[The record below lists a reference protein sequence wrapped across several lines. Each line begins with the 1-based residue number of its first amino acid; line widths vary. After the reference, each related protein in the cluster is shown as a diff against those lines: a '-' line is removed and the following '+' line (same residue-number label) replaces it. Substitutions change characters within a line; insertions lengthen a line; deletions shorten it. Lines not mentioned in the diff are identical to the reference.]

1 MYLFKR
7 LVNRGYPCPNTFTIA
22 FVLKA
27 CSNISAFEEGQQVHT
42 RLLRSGFGSS
52 LFVQT
57 ALVNFYAKCEM
68 IGLAKMV
75 FDEIPERNLVAW
87 STMIS
92 GYAKVGLVNEALD
105 LFREMQKMGVE
116 PDKVTLVSVIS
127 ACAILG
133 SLDIG
138 RWVHAYM
145 EKQMIDT
152 DLELSTAL
160 VNMYA
165 KCGCIERANKVFHEM
180 PVKDTKAWSTMIVG
194 FAING
199 LSDDALEAFAR
210 MEKAKVRPNHV
221 TFVGV
226 LSACAHG
233 GLVSEGWRFWS
244 RMLEYGIQP
253 FMEHYSCMVDLLC
266 RASFV
271 DEACNLVEELSIP
284 PNPVIWRTLLVGC
297 KKNRMLGRGEIVAE
311 QLLELEPL
319 NADNYI
325 LLSNLYASVSQW
337 EKMSHVRKKM
347 KERGIKAVPGCSS
360 IEVDGFIHEFA
371 MGDWS
376 HPETKELKEFL
387 REISKR
393 VLEYGH
399 KPSISDVLHN
409 VVYEEKE
416 SALGEHSERL
426 AIAYGLLKSKA
437 PAAIRVIK
445 NLRICGDCHEVTKII
460 SKIYEREIIIR
471 DRIRFH
477 KFVNGTCSCR
487 DFW

>member
-1 MYLFKR
+1 MIRGCSQIQNPSREPVYLFKR

-210 MEKAKVRPNHV
+210 MEKAKVMN
-221 TFVGV
+221 
-226 LSACAHG
+226 
-233 GLVSEGWRFWS
+233 
-244 RMLEYGIQP
+244 
-253 FMEHYSCMVDLLC
+253 D
-266 RASFV
+266 
-271 DEACNLVEELSIP
+271 
-284 PNPVIWRTLLVGC
+284 
-297 KKNRMLGRGEIVAE
+297 
-311 QLLELEPL
+311 
-319 NADNYI
+319 
-325 LLSNLYASVSQW
+325 
-337 EKMSHVRKKM
+337 RKQ
-347 KERGIKAVPGCSS
+347 
-360 IEVDGFIHEFA
+360 
-371 MGDWS
+371 
-376 HPETKELKEFL
+376 
-387 REISKR
+387 
-393 VLEYGH
+393 
-399 KPSISDVLHN
+399 
-409 VVYEEKE
+409 
-416 SALGEHSERL
+416 
-426 AIAYGLLKSKA
+426 
-437 PAAIRVIK
+437 
-445 NLRICGDCHEVTKII
+445 
-460 SKIYEREIIIR
+460 
-471 DRIRFH
+471 
-477 KFVNGTCSCR
+477 
-487 DFW
+487 